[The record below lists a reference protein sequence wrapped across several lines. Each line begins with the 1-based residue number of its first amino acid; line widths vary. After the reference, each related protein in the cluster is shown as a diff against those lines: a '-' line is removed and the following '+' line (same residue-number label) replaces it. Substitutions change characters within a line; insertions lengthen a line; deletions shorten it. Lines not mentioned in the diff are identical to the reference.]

1 MGIAAQN
8 PKPPVIKRTVLTRQE
23 VSLDK
28 ANFEVSAE
36 CSPTHTGKASVRE
49 CQGKMTPYIL
59 SGSAGALVEVYEVSV
74 AFDQTKL
81 VISGG
86 SEWILNNSEIDQM
99 LLSLLD
105 CTTN

>member
-8 PKPPVIKRTVLTRQE
+8 PKPPVISYRCLRQE

-59 SGSAGALVEVYEVSV
+59 SGSAGAN
-74 AFDQTKL
+74 
-81 VISGG
+81 
-86 SEWILNNSEIDQM
+86 WWR
-99 LLSLLD
+99 
-105 CTTN
+105 